1 MYGEFEILH
10 KVTNEIL
17 SNINNEI
24 LATNKIVNTST
35 ETQRPPT
42 LMEAVQTQNAKEQ
55 EDKANECFHMLM
67 NALQRKEQE
76 DEGLEEE
83 EKQENCV

>member
-17 SNINNEI
+17 SSINNEI
-24 LATNKIVNTST
+24 LATNEIVNTST

-55 EDKANECFHMLM
+55 EDNFNFLISTRFYCNATQALSAFLMLY
-67 NALQRKEQE
+67 R
-76 DEGLEEE
+76 
-83 EKQENCV
+83 